1 MDTYGVQLKM
11 SGNKQ
16 EELATAGYTLAIF
29 KAVGTTSAVTE
40 KDSGAALWI
49 SKPDFGPDNPIL
61 WTVNYRGYYSTQS
74 FGEGIEVTGK
84 DNGPLGV
91 GKKLTIEAVGQSQK
105 LVPGDC
111 KDKTKMEIHNDIGRR
126 FTIGLSQANGTS
138 SGADIVPI
146 CGFDAIERS
155 YRYFKPIEQIVL
167 LFLTGEQKV
176 GTIFTEASTDGCL
189 AVGAPGDKPTVV
201 TYNDDGTWSGGDTV
215 GPDDFLTACIQK
227 V

>member
-11 SGNKQ
+11 STKKQ

-29 KAVGTTSAVTE
+29 KAVGTTAAVTE

-49 SKPDFGPDNPIL
+49 AKSDFSPDNPIK
-61 WTVNYRGYYSTQS
+61 WTVNYRGYYSTQT
-74 FGEGIEVTGK
+74 FGDGIEVSGK
-84 DNGPLGV
+84 DNGPIGV
-91 GKKLTIEAVGQSQK
+91 GKKLTIEEIGQSQK
-105 LVPGDC
+105 LTPGDC
-111 KDKTKMEIHNDIGRR
+111 KDKTKMEIHNNVGRR

-138 SGADIVPI
+138 SDASIVPI
-146 CGFDAIERS
+146 CGFDAIEHS
-155 YRYFKPIEQIVL
+155 YRYFRPVEQIVL

-189 AVGAPGDKPTVV
+189 VEGSTAGTGTVV
-201 TYNDDGTWSGGDTV
+201 TYKDDGTWSGGDTV
-215 GPDDFLTACIQK
+215 TPDDFLTACIQK